1 MATSCFDTN
10 SSLAINFREKALM
23 SVQEHLRSLAREA
36 ELYRTQG
43 LLEHSK
49 EKYLQIIQFIE
60 KKQSSNHG
68 KLLKAVRNKIE
79 TLEENLAAE
88 AQDASGPRLSE
99 RQQNMI
105 KDMFS
110 VSQTKEAAKIEG
122 AVALAEFGQYERAL
136 EEFHTLLKEGTLPV
150 VAAKNILRCH
160 MELSC
165 PDDAVA
171 QFRQWMISGDVLTP
185 QELKLIRAFIE
196 NLLEKKGINRQ
207 LPHLTE
213 TSPSDSQSSEPEEGF
228 LDISSVYVELG
239 NGPRKGDMVEF
250 QVTSQSG
257 NTISVNIPGDQRDLL
272 DAFRPGLP
280 LPELQCYSPIA
291 VFKGKG
297 IVIKK
302 RKIWHGRN
310 EGNYLLDI
318 TIDDE

>member
-1 MATSCFDTN
+1 
-10 SSLAINFREKALM
+10 M

-36 ELYRTQG
+36 ELYRAQG

-49 EKYLQIIQFIE
+49 VRYLQILQFMEE
-60 KKQSSNHG
+60 KKFSNHR
-68 KLLKAVRNKIE
+68 KLLEAVKNKIK
-79 TLEENLAAE
+79 TLNENLAAE
-88 AQDASGPRLSE
+88 EQDTVGPRLSQN
-99 RQQNMI
+99 QQNMI
-105 KDMFS
+105 KNLFS
-110 VSQTKEAAKIEG
+110 ISQTKEAAKIEG

-136 EEFHTLLKEGTLPV
+136 EEFHALLREGTLPV

-171 QFRQWMISGDVLTP
+171 QFREWVIARDVLTP
-185 QELKLIRAFIE
+185 QELKLIRAFME
-196 NLLEKKGINRQ
+196 KLLQKKGIQRK
-207 LPHLTE
+207 LAVTADAPT
-213 TSPSDSQSSEPEEGF
+213 PSESQPSEEEEGF

-239 NGPRKGDMVEF
+239 KGPRKGDMVEF

-272 DAFRPGLP
+272 DAFKPGLQ

-297 IVIKK
+297 MVIKK

-318 TIDDE
+318 NIDEE

>member
-1 MATSCFDTN
+1 MATSSFDTN
-10 SSLAINFREKALM
+10 SFLAIN
-23 SVQEHLRSLAREA
+23 SEHLRSLAREA

-49 EKYLQIIQFIE
+49 VKYLQILQFIE
-60 KKQSSNHG
+60 EKQFSNHR
-68 KLLKAVRNKIE
+68 KLIDAVRNKLE

-88 AQDASGPRLSE
+88 EQDTSGPRLS
-99 RQQNMI
+99 QKHQNMI
-105 KDMFS
+105 KDLFS
-110 VSQTKEAAKIEG
+110 VSQTREAAKIEG

-171 QFRQWMISGDVLTP
+171 QFREWVVSGDVLTP

-196 NLLEKKGINRQ
+196 NLLQKKGIKRE
-207 LPHLTE
+207 LPHLAD
-213 TSPSDSQSSEPEEGF
+213 TSPSASQSSEDEEGF

-272 DAFRPGLP
+272 DAFRPGLQ

-297 IVIKK
+297 IVMKK

-318 TIDDE
+318 TIDEE

>member
-1 MATSCFDTN
+1 
-10 SSLAINFREKALM
+10 M

-49 EKYLQIIQFIE
+49 EKYLQILQYIE
-60 KKQSSNHG
+60 KEPFSNHRR
-68 KLLKAVRNKIE
+68 LKEAVRDKIE
-79 TLEENLAAE
+79 ELEENLAAE
-88 AQDASGPRLSE
+88 KLDTSGPTLSE
-99 RQQNMI
+99 RQQDMI
-105 KDMFS
+105 KDLFS
-110 VSQTKEAAKIEG
+110 VSQTKEAAKMEG

-136 EEFHTLLKEGTLPV
+136 QEFHTLLKEGTLPV

-160 MELSC
+160 MELSS

-171 QFRQWMISGDVLTP
+171 QFREWVISGDVLTP

-196 NLLEKKGINRQ
+196 NLLQKRGINRE
-207 LPHLTE
+207 LPHLAEITP
-213 TSPSDSQSSEPEEGF
+213 SPSQSSDQDEGF
-228 LDISSVYVELG
+228 LDISSVNIELG

-257 NTISVNIPGDQRDLL
+257 NTISVNIPADQRDLL
-272 DAFRPGLP
+272 DAFRPGLQ

-291 VFKGKG
+291 VFKGRG

-318 TIDDE
+318 TIDEE